1 MRIDDNQL
9 SGIGPAAAG
18 ASQNVR
24 SGAQQGASTAKP
36 GEGATGKDEVRLS
49 AVADQVGNLKTTPER
64 AAKIAELAK
73 LVQSGQYNPHPEKVA
88 DSIIDDMLSGSGSS

>member
-1 MRIDDNQL
+1 MRIHDNQP
-9 SGIGPAAAG
+9 SGIVPAATG

-24 SGAQQGASTAKP
+24 SAAQQGASAAKP

-49 AVADQVGNLKTTPER
+49 AVADQVGNLSSTPER

-73 LVQSGQYNPHPEKVA
+73 VVQSGQYNPQPEKVA
-88 DSIIDDMLSGSGSS
+88 DSIITDMLSGSGSS